1 MFAPHLIMSSLALLI
16 LLSMGCA
23 RANVYELPPPPPEEE
38 RRNVS
43 LVPGE
48 DARRNEKDFNNARA
62 SLMRLNTLLESKR
75 FDEALG
81 LMSQETVA
89 MLEFVSPDKKSSA
102 PATAVFT
109 LNQVVI
115 DGQVQEVRSLE
126 LLLAADLSDLQD
138 QVDGVSEN
146 ESTRRKEIFAIQPQ
160 GAPRKIVM
168 IKEGDTWLLHR
179 TKIEQPR

>member
-1 MFAPHLIMSSLALLI
+1 MLFVLFCV
-16 LLSMGCA
+16 GCS
-23 RANVYELPPPPPEEE
+23 RNNLYVLPDPPPPEE
-38 RRNVS
+38 RQRVS
-43 LVPGE
+43 LIPGE
-48 DARRNEKDFNNARA
+48 DERRREKEFQDARA
-62 SLMRLNTLLESKR
+62 SLLRLNTLIESKR
-75 FDEALG
+75 FEEALE

-89 MLEFVSPDKKSSA
+89 MLEFVSPDKNSSA

-115 DGQVQEVRSLE
+115 DGKVQEVRPLE
-126 LLLAADLSDLQD
+126 LLLAADLSDIKD
-138 QVDGVSEN
+138 SVEGAKEN
-146 ESTRRKEIFAIQPQ
+146 ESARRKEIFAIQPQ